1 VFSSHYTLCN
11 CARQSPYTR
20 PTWDVIL

>member
-1 VFSSHYTLCN
+1 VFSSHYTSCN